1 MQGFWVILRFELF
14 SLFISPATYVAIFYF
29 LALLSFGFR
38 FFIES
43 FSNTDWILPPLSS
56 LVVGLL
62 FGAPALIPFLTM
74 RSLAEEKRQ
83 GTLETLLSTPV
94 SDLSVIFG
102 KWAASYLFFVLI
114 SFAAFCF
121 PLLIFFWFPI
131 QASTL
136 GFENLE
142 QWIGCFSYLL
152 IFGASFCAIGIFSSA
167 VSSNQMV
174 AGMLS
179 FTILTVYL
187 ALMAFAFGETS
198 ELEYSH
204 GIPKLLWACT
214 NSLFSGL
221 NKMQSF
227 SVGLIDIQTVLHQA
241 ILTGYFLFL
250 ASIQIDRFRK

>member
-1 MQGFWVILRFELF
+1 
-14 SLFISPATYVAIFYF
+14 
-29 LALLSFGFR
+29 
-38 FFIES
+38 
-43 FSNTDWILPPLSS
+43 
-56 LVVGLL
+56 
-62 FGAPALIPFLTM
+62 
-74 RSLAEEKRQ
+74 
-83 GTLETLLSTPV
+83 
-94 SDLSVIFG
+94 
-102 KWAASYLFFVLI
+102 
-114 SFAAFCF
+114 
-121 PLLIFFWFPI
+121 
-131 QASTL
+131 
-136 GFENLE
+136 
-142 QWIGCFSYLL
+142 
-152 IFGASFCAIGIFSSA
+152 
-167 VSSNQMV
+167 MV